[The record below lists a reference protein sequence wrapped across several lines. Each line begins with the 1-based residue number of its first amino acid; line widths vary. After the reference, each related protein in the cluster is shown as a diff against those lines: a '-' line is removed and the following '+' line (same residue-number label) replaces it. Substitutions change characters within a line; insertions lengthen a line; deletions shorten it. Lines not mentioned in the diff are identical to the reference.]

1 MNAMTAPDVWAG
13 QDRALTV
20 EDMENMPDDEF
31 RYELDDGVLIVS
43 PAPSSL
49 HQLAVTR
56 LTVILVEAC
65 PPEFEVLVGPGVN
78 LSRFQHRVPDL
89 AVVRGDSFDTVF
101 LERPPMLAVEVASPR
116 TRLYDRNRKK
126 DVYQEFRIVSYWI
139 IDPDPAKPQLTVFEL
154 RDGRYRQ
161 VAQVAGEEA
170 FQAVRPFP
178 VTVTPS
184 ALVQAGR

>member
-1 MNAMTAPDVWAG
+1 MNAMTAPDVWSG

-49 HQLAVTR
+49 HQLVVFR
-56 LTVILVEAC
+56 LAQILDAAR
-65 PPEFEVLVGPGVN
+65 PPELLVLPGPGVN
-78 LSRFQHRVPDL
+78 INRFQHRVPDV
-89 AVVRGDSFDTVF
+89 AVVRADSMDTVF
-101 LERPPMLAVEVASPR
+101 QERPPVLAVEVASPR

-126 DVYQEFRIVSYWI
+126 DVYEQFGIVSYWI
-139 IDPDPAKPQLTVFEL
+139 VDPDPAKPQLTVFEL
-154 RDGRYRQ
+154 RDGRYQQ
-161 VAQVAGEEA
+161 VAQLAGEEA
-170 FQAVRPFP
+170 FRTERPFP

-184 ALVQAGR
+184 ALVRGGR